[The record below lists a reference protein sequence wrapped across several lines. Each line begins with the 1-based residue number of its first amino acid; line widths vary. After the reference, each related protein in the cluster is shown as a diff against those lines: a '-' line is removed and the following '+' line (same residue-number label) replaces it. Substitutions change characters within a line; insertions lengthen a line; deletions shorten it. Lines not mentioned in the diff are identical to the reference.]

1 MKVHIAISVS
11 DISQS
16 IEEYG
21 HFLNEPPILVIPNQ
35 YALWRTKEIN
45 LSLRK
50 TNDAPGTIRHL
61 GFEDDSFNKFD
72 TFTDSDGVLWETFNK
87 VNQKD
92 EIQTIWSE
100 IDDYLK

>member
-16 IEEYG
+16 VEEYTV
-21 HFLNEPPILVIPNQ
+21 FLKEPPVLVVTNQ

-50 TNDAPGTIRHL
+50 TYDSPGTIRHL
-61 GFEDDSFNKFD
+61 GFEDDVFSSFD
-72 TFTDSDGVLWETFNK
+72 TFTDRDGVLWETFNK
-87 VNQKD
+87 SNQKS
-92 EIQTIWSE
+92 EIQTIWPF
-100 IDDYLK
+100 IDYL